1 MRVHNGY
8 LGPCGQIRRSPSR
21 TAVKNGLHAD
31 GDDPKPL
38 LGPLSQPPGT
48 PIQKLML
55 AVKVGISTKL
65 PIGGNRFMRLRDAI
79 PEACEAVPPV
89 PELIEK
95 GGRKSL
101 CKSEECGASKHQD
114 QIITVSAAAENGL
127 DCSREGVSSNHQP
140 IFHIHRLCGPPDR
153 GRRRPSKVS
162 SRGAPLWGKIGFRV
176 QDPEFRVQGPEFRV

>member
-21 TAVKNGLHAD
+21 TAVKNGVHAD
-31 GDDPKPL
+31 GEDPKPL

-65 PIGGNRFMRLRDAI
+65 PIGGNRLRLRDAI
-79 PEACEAVPPV
+79 LEACEAVPPV

-95 GGRKSL
+95 GWRNSLRKPRSIL
-101 CKSEECGASKHQD
+101 RAEASRSD
-114 QIITVSAAAENGL
+114 
-127 DCSREGVSSNHQP
+127 
-140 IFHIHRLCGPPDR
+140 HRR
-153 GRRRPSKVS
+153 KRRR
-162 SRGAPLWGKIGFRV
+162 
-176 QDPEFRVQGPEFRV
+176 

>member
-38 LGPLSQPPGT
+38 LGPLSEPPRT

-65 PIGGNRFMRLRDAI
+65 PIGGNRFASLRLRDAI

-95 GGRKSL
+95 GWRNSL
-101 CKSEECGASKHQD
+101 HKPRSIA
-114 QIITVSAAAENGL
+114 
-127 DCSREGVSSNHQP
+127 
-140 IFHIHRLCGPPDR
+140 
-153 GRRRPSKVS
+153 RRS
-162 SRGAPLWGKIGFRV
+162 I
-176 QDPEFRVQGPEFRV
+176 